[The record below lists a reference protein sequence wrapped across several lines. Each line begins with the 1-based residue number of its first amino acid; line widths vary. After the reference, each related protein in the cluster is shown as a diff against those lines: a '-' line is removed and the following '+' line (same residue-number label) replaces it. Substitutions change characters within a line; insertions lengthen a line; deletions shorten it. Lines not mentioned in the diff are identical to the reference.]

1 MPTRWVKYQNFNCR
15 PLLYYRLDGGN
26 LPNFNKRPLLFFKS
40 GLSSSG
46 HTKYVDFAH
55 FYWFGQFLLISGCT
69 RQNLLISA
77 AHGRGRPQEAKNVDF
92 ISIFLHQIN
101 KNRLEINNFGGA
113 HGKNLD
119 LRVHTVGAH
128 GRGRLKSIDLAVC
141 TLKSIKMSKINNFG
155 VTRWKGP
162 WWWFS
167 ANSS

>member
-1 MPTRWVKYQNFNCR
+1 M
-15 PLLYYRLDGGN
+15 
-26 LPNFNKRPLLFFKS
+26 
-40 GLSSSG
+40 
-46 HTKYVDFAH
+46 
-55 FYWFGQFLLISGCT
+55 ISGCT

-77 AHGRGRPQEAKNVDF
+77 AHGCGRPQEAKNVDF

-141 TLKSIKMSKINNFG
+141 TLKSIKIAQINKNERNQQFWCDQMKRPLMSKRKIDYFVCFLALLARLFSLIRNS
-155 VTRWKGP
+155 RGP
-162 WWWFS
+162 VQFK
-167 ANSS
+167 AFI